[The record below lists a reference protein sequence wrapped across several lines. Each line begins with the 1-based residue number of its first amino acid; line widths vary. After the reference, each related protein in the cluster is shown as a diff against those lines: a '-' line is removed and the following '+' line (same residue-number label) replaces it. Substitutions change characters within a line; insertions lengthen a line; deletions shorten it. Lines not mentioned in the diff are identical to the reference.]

1 MNELD
6 QMLEIND
13 TLKNKYLTFYID
25 GQGFGIDIKYVLEI
39 IGIQTITK
47 VPKLPNYIVGIIN
60 LRGKVVPLINMRVR
74 FEKENKEY
82 DNKTCIIVV
91 EVDEV
96 TVGLIVD
103 SIDEVLDIPE
113 NSITNHPHQELDGS
127 GNYIEGIA
135 QYGKQICM
143 ILDCHKILHD
153 TIYE

>member
-13 TLKNKYLTFYID
+13 TLKNKYLTFYI
-25 GQGFGIDIKYVLEI
+25 GEQGFGIDIKYVLEI
-39 IGIQTITK
+39 IGIQATTK
-47 VPKLPNYIVGIIN
+47 VPKLPVYIEGIIN
-60 LRGKVVPLINMRVR
+60 LRGKVVPLINMRLR
-74 FEKENKEY
+74 FEKEDRAY

-91 EVDEV
+91 EVEEV

-113 NSITNHPHQELDGS
+113 DSITHHPHQALDGS

-135 QYGKQICM
+135 QYGQQICM
-143 ILDCHKILHD
+143 ILDCYKILHD
-153 TIYE
+153 TVYE